1 MTDRGPPPTL
11 SRRRAPGRSVAWQA
25 APPPMIKP
33 RGRPA
38 ATGGGRREGL
48 RRRESAAGRVAEGG
62 RGGSPYSAGRAAPCS
77 AAPEGGGRRPS
88 ARVVGVKEKAN
99 SRVNGSYEGV
109 GRTEEFWEVCEW
121 N

>member
-62 RGGSPYSAGRAAPCS
+62 RGGSPYSAGRGAGRAAPYT
-77 AAPEGGGRRPS
+77 AAPEGGGRR
-88 ARVVGVKEKAN
+88 RGL
-99 SRVNGSYEGV
+99 
-109 GRTEEFWEVCEW
+109 
-121 N
+121 

>member
-62 RGGSPYSAGRAAPCS
+62 RGGSPYSAGRGAGRAARYTAS
-77 AAPEGGGRRPS
+77 PEGGGRR
-88 ARVVGVKEKAN
+88 RGLWG
-99 SRVNGSYEGV
+99 SRKRQNHV
-109 GRTEEFWEVCEW
+109 
-121 N
+121 